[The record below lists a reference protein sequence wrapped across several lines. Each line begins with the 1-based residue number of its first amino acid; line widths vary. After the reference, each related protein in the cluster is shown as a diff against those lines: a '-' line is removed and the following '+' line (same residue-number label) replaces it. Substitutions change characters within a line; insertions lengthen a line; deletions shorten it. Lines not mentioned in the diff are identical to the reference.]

1 VLLEDPIGSSIEVRD
16 GVAVLAIRG
25 EIDVASAPAFKSA
38 IAEALEGDPQGLVV
52 DLLEVEFLGSVGVRV
67 LLEAQEKLGDDYRFA
82 VVARSPAAG
91 RILHLLAFDEL
102 ISVHETVNE
111 ALSWLT
117 AG

>member
-1 VLLEDPIGSSIEVRD
+1 MLLEDPIGSSIEVHG

-38 IAEALEGDPQGLVV
+38 IAEALEGKKQGLVL

-67 LLEAQEKLGDDYRFA
+67 LLEAQEKVGDERFA

-91 RILHLLAFDEL
+91 RILQLLALDEL
-102 ISVHETVNE
+102 ISMHETVNG
-111 ALSWLT
+111 ALSWMKT
-117 AG
+117 S

>member
-1 VLLEDPIGSSIEVRD
+1 MLLEDPIGSSMEVHN

-38 IAEALEGDPQGLVV
+38 IAEALEGKKQGLVL
-52 DLLEVEFLGSVGVRV
+52 DLLEVEFLGSIGVRV
-67 LLEAQEKLGDDYRFA
+67 LLEAQEKVGADRFA

-91 RILHLLAFDEL
+91 RILQLLALDAL

-111 ALSWLT
+111 ALSWVT
-117 AG
+117 AR